1 MKDDILFLPSSFIL
15 HPFEFRGVRVTDR
28 NRECVRRVIGLGD
41 AIKLQQQLDHL
52 LNLHF
57 LRASVSHDRLLDLQ
71 RRVLVHGKTGL
82 RRGEQSNTACLT
94 H

>member
-1 MKDDILFLPSSFIL
+1 
-15 HPFEFRGVRVTDR
+15 
-28 NRECVRRVIGLGD
+28 
-41 AIKLQQQLDHL
+41 
-52 LNLHF
+52 
-57 LRASVSHDRLLDLQ
+57 LLDLQ